1 MRGWGNVAMG
11 LQNKDSDSGSSIGQ
25 STKTRVTWQS
35 DRTWSDS
42 SSTSAQNGIWAL
54 KLETCF
60 SYVQQNENNTASYK
74 PTGFS
79 WSQDTH
85 GSAQLV
91 GNWTKL
97 TQTLLTKRLR
107 AIAKR
112 MQDFDIGYVLICFLG
127 LASLNWHR
135 WASIIGVVGCY
146 LAHLE
151 WGATC
156 WRNVEAFY
164 SSFTLSLGYLVGWKP
179 WSQADP
185 AGFLT
190 LTNSPPLH

>member
-1 MRGWGNVAMG
+1 VERSR
-11 LQNKDSDSGSSIGQ
+11 KTPSGSVSQPGTTNMSIQ
-25 STKTRVTWQS
+25 TFSKTKTVNYYANPWKT
-35 DRTWSDS
+35 TLP
-42 SSTSAQNGIWAL
+42 TL
-54 KLETCF
+54 
-60 SYVQQNENNTASYK
+60 SYK

-85 GSAQLV
+85 SSAQIV

-97 TQTLLTKRLR
+97 TRTPLTKRLR
-107 AIAKR
+107 AIGKR
-112 MQDFDIGYVLICFLG
+112 MQDFDIGYVLVCCVLG